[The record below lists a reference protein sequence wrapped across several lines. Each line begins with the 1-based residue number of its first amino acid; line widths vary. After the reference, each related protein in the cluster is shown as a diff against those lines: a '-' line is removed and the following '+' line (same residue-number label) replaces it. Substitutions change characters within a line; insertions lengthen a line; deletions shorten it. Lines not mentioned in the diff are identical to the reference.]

1 MVLLLEIPELSSWP
15 YMDRWR
21 LGCVAMAVAVA
32 AALAEPHPPPP
43 PLLPLSPL
51 SPYLVYKLLARV
63 HHVDQC
69 PGSLGGAWLEL
80 P

>member
-1 MVLLLEIPELSSWP
+1 MALHGQVEAGLCGNGSCCCSSNGRAAPLLLLLSPS
-15 YMDRWR
+15 
-21 LGCVAMAVAVA
+21 
-32 AALAEPHPPPP
+32 
-43 PLLPLSPL
+43 LSPSLPL

>member
-1 MVLLLEIPELSSWP
+1 VWQWQLLLQQQWQSRTLLSSSSSLP
-15 YMDRWR
+15 
-21 LGCVAMAVAVA
+21 
-32 AALAEPHPPPP
+32 
-43 PLLPLSPL
+43 LPLSP
-51 SPYLVYKLLARV
+51 YVVYKLLARV

>member
-1 MVLLLEIPELSSWP
+1 MALHGQVEAGLCGNGSCCCSSNG
-15 YMDRWR
+15 R
-21 LGCVAMAVAVA
+21 A
-32 AALAEPHPPPP
+32 APSSSSSS
-43 PLLPLSPL
+43 LPLPL

>member
-1 MVLLLEIPELSSWP
+1 MALHGQVEAGLCCNGSCCCSSDGRAAPCSSSSSLS
-15 YMDRWR
+15 
-21 LGCVAMAVAVA
+21 L
-32 AALAEPHPPPP
+32 
-43 PLLPLSPL
+43 PL